1 MIVARKRQPRRGFH
15 DREDFCPGKRGRT
28 LRDHGRRPECL
39 NIKSGITG
47 YSGLGLRDRLG
58 RERHTQLIAI
68 RVAADDALARGDDA
82 DQ

>member
-1 MIVARKRQPRRGFH
+1 MIAKTFAPGKGVEPFVIMVVAR
-15 DREDFCPGKRGRT
+15 
-28 LRDHGRRPECL
+28 
-39 NIKSGITG
+39 NVSIYKSGITG